1 MRAMSS
7 FGRIRRKIRRF
18 GGNSKAATPCARI
31 TPVVALEGGLYFPSG
46 RCGATSNVLGATPV
60 QPRRVRESRLLWCRI
75 RAAPLSGGSVTNP
88 VCWRQLRYDPLRVRE
103 SRLSWRLDGHGSL
116 SGVRCESGNPGVRSS
131 VATYARINDCACRGL
146 DVCCNFFGGCRMTPK
161 HWTHLRAATPRAKS
175 AIATSVCGLHLSRE
189 VRCGNCVERRSNGPC
204 LSREV
209 RHQDRADSRLRQL
222 PPSGGR

>member
-7 FGRIRRKIRRF
+7 FGRIRHKIRRF

-31 TPVVALEGGLYFPSG
+31 TPVVALEGVLYFPSG
-46 RCGATSNVLGATPV
+46 RCGAASNVLGATPV
-60 QPRRVRESRLLWCRI
+60 QPRRVRESRPLWCRI

-88 VCWRQLRYDPLRVRE
+88 VCWRQLRYDPLVCGNHACRGAWMDTALSREGGANPETLEFAPVLPRMRE
-103 SRLSWRLDGHGSL
+103 S
-116 SGVRCESGNPGVRSS
+116 
-131 VATYARINDCACRGL
+131 NDCACRGL

-161 HWTHLRAATPRAKS
+161 HRTHLRAATPRAKS

-189 VRCGNCVERRSNGPC
+189 VRCGNCVERRSNGPR

-222 PPSGGR
+222 SPSGGR